1 MRQGC
6 VKGCVRRRNAVQW
19 RVQCGAYTW
28 QSGKSRAASP
38 RYLDRDHGLDMKG
51 PACGEPDTASLSV
64 ADVATSDRVAEP
76 LTGMYDFLNL
86 YDYLRAMA
94 YVQPPNV
101 EIEWDRGG
109 PRVLRGVTIRRE
121 IEGEWYAWRIPWN
134 GVVRQA
140 QAAELLDVSTMAVN
154 NWVRSRRMEDIKLPG
169 EPSMIPLREVKRIR
183 DLLDGGNRLPPG

>member
-86 YDYLRAMA
+86 YDYL
-94 YVQPPNV
+94 
-101 EIEWDRGG
+101 
-109 PRVLRGVTIRRE
+109 T
-121 IEGEWYAWRIPWN
+121 
-134 GVVRQA
+134 
-140 QAAELLDVSTMAVN
+140 
-154 NWVRSRRMEDIKLPG
+154 
-169 EPSMIPLREVKRIR
+169 
-183 DLLDGGNRLPPG
+183 

>member
-1 MRQGC
+1 
-6 VKGCVRRRNAVQW
+6 
-19 RVQCGAYTW
+19 
-28 QSGKSRAASP
+28 
-38 RYLDRDHGLDMKG
+38 
-51 PACGEPDTASLSV
+51 
-64 ADVATSDRVAEP
+64 
-76 LTGMYDFLNL
+76 
-86 YDYLRAMA
+86 MA